1 MKNEFQVVIRSFRTG
16 HIRRLTFSRRAL
28 IVSCFSIA
36 ASSVLFVLVGVA
48 LLDQGNS
55 ANEIARLQQE
65 LQSRD
70 MQLAYFSDRMN
81 QIREELDSARSLSL
95 EVETELGRI
104 EKQNSEGLGGP
115 QNIEDVKNVRK
126 VAYFNSESELLDK
139 MWMEMEEIEQ
149 DVTFQ
154 QRRSQS
160 LIRFLKSKSALVRA
174 IPSIRPVTGGYISSD
189 FGRREDPFSHS
200 IKMHSGLDI
209 VSPPRTPVISVA
221 EGIVIQCGWNGDYG
235 RIITLYHGFGITTFY
250 AHLNSINVKNGD
262 WVDQGQIIGSVGST
276 GRSTSSHLH
285 YEVRIEG
292 RAVNPEYFLP
302 EDES

>member
-1 MKNEFQVVIRSFRTG
+1 MKSDFQLVIRSFRTG
-16 HIRRLTFSRRAL
+16 SIRRLTISRTSL
-28 IVSCFSIA
+28 IVSFISVIA
-36 ASSVLFVLVGVA
+36 VSLLIVSAGVGFM
-48 LLDQGNS
+48 DRGES
-55 ANEIARLQQE
+55 AGEIARLRQE
-65 LQSRD
+65 LQNRD
-70 MQLAYFSDRMN
+70 TQLAYFSDRMS
-81 QIREELDSARSLSL
+81 QIREELDSARSLNL

-104 EKQNSEGLGGP
+104 EKLKSEGLGGP

-139 MWMEMEEIEQ
+139 MWTEMEEIEQ

-209 VSPPRTPVISVA
+209 VSPPRTPVAAAA

-235 RIITLYHGFGITTFY
+235 RIVTLYHGFGLTTFY
-250 AHLNSINVKNGD
+250 AHLNTIAVKSGD
-262 WVDQGQIIGSVGST
+262 WVDQGHIIGSVGST